1 VGAALVAQVRSLAVP
16 PGMLAIWGL
25 GQAGFV
31 LKGGE
36 TVAYLDPY
44 LTNSVD
50 EAGYAPRGSFPRL
63 FPPPLEPSEAAHA
76 QVVFC
81 SHEHVD
87 HTDPDTLLPLSRASP
102 RAVIVCSSW
111 SRDVLLAAGIEPER
125 ILVPRVGEP
134 RSLPGLTFTAVP
146 AAHYAVEDEPG
157 RGHRWLG
164 FVLELNGVT
173 LYHAGDTILHPA
185 LIEGL
190 RGRRIDVACLPVN
203 GRDYWREQRGI
214 IGNLDPREAVELA
227 ATIGADV
234 LIPMHNDMF
243 ALNHVSPAV
252 LADFLDRH
260 HPRQKH
266 HWLQPGEL
274 YLYVKGAQR

>member
-1 VGAALVAQVRSLAVP
+1 LGAALVAQVESLAVP
-16 PGMLAIWGL
+16 PGMLALWGL
-25 GQAGFV
+25 GQSGFI
-31 LKGGE
+31 LKGGG

-44 LTNSVD
+44 LTDSVD
-50 EAGYAPRGSFPRL
+50 EAGYAPRGSFPRQ
-63 FPPPLEPSEAAHA
+63 FPPPLAPSEAAHA

-87 HTDPDTLLPLSRASP
+87 HTDPATLVPLARAAP
-102 RAVIVCSSW
+102 GAVIVCSSW
-111 SRDVLLAAGIEPER
+111 SRDLLVSAGIDAER
-125 ILVPRVGEP
+125 MVVPRVGE
-134 RSLPGLTFTAVP
+134 RRALAGLTFTAVP
-146 AAHYAVEDEPG
+146 AAHYAVEAEAG

-164 FVLELNGVT
+164 YLIDLNGVS
-173 LYHAGDTILHPA
+173 LYHAGDTILHPELVDA
-185 LIEGL
+185 L

-203 GRDYWREQRGI
+203 GRDFWREQRGM
-214 IGNLDPREAVELA
+214 IGNLDGREAAELA
-227 ATIGADV
+227 ATVGADV

-260 HPRQKH
+260 YPRQKY